1 MEALASGGGPILISK
16 TTYLEFQMCPKKAWL
31 KLHKPER

>member
-1 MEALASGGGPILISK
+1 MDALASGGRPILISK
-16 TTYLEFQMCPKKAWL
+16 TTFVEFQMCPTNAWL